1 MLVNE
6 KHLIELNKPIQKI
19 RARVELYLGSALTSI
34 CNCGEILKD
43 FTVERTGENKFFGF
57 GICQKIHGNFID
69 LHKQID
75 ISKDHTVEAA
85 LGVDEDFVYAF
96 PKFYVQEFKRDEV
109 SGLVTF
115 TGYDILFKAENYT
128 FEELPL
134 PETYS
139 VKAVAGA
146 CANIL
151 QVPLKFINVNDD
163 LLNTAYTP
171 GIDINFTGKES
182 LRRVLDAIAEFTQ
195 TIYYI
200 NSDWELVFRRLN
212 PADYPSLTVNGNKYV
227 YLENGGDRRLK
238 NIMSVTESED
248 NVDTVGEGEGVTQF
262 IRENP
267 FLTLRTDIASLLAQA
282 QENVGGMT
290 LAQFNMEWSG
300 NYLLEIGDRI
310 KIEAEDTDIYSYL
323 LDDTLTFDGGLFQ
336 VTGWQF
342 DENEG
347 ERASNPITIG
357 EALNETY
364 IKVDKVNKRIDMVV
378 ADGDATKQAIAKLE
392 ITTSGIATSVQN
404 VTKTAE
410 EAKGAAA
417 TANNNVNGLI
427 TRVESAETAIQ
438 QSAEQIAL
446 RATKSEVSSL
456 NGKIEENTSAIAAIN
471 INTESISNS
480 IEQVQKGLQDELKGV
495 EGDIEAI
502 TEKTE
507 TMITKDTFSVEIS
520 KVVDNGVKKVET
532 STGFTFNEEGLT
544 IEKTNSDIKTQITE
558 DGMKVYRNNTE
569 VLTADNEGVKA
580 EDLHATTYLMVG
592 GRSRFENYE
601 SNRTACFWIG
611 G

>member
-1 MLVNE
+1 M
-6 KHLIELNKPIQKI
+6 
-19 RARVELYLGSALTSI
+19 
-34 CNCGEILKD
+34 
-43 FTVERTGENKFFGF
+43 
-57 GICQKIHGNFID
+57 
-69 LHKQID
+69 D
-75 ISKDHTVEAA
+75 ISKDHTAEVA
-85 LGVDEDFVYAF
+85 LGVGEDFIYAF

-115 TGYDILFKAENYT
+115 TGYDILFKAENHT

-151 QVPLKFINVNDD
+151 GVPLKFINVSDD

-171 GIDINFTGKES
+171 GVDINFTGKES
-182 LRRVLDAIAEFTQ
+182 LRRVLDAIAEFSQ

-212 PADYPSLTVNGNKYV
+212 PADYPSLTVDGNKYV
-227 YLENGGDRRLK
+227 FLENGGDRRLK

-282 QENVGGMT
+282 QANVGGMT

-323 LDDTLTFDGGLFQ
+323 LDDTLTFDGGLYQ

-364 IKVDKVNKRIDMVV
+364 IRVDKVNKKIDMVV

-392 ITTSGIATSVQN
+392 ITTGGIATSVQN

-410 EAKGAAA
+410 EANKTASTAQSVANEAKGAAA

-427 TRVESAETAIQ
+427 TRVERAETAIQ

-507 TMITKDTFSVEIS
+507 TMVTKDAFSVEIS

-532 STGFTFNEEGLT
+532 STGFTFNEDGLT

-558 DGMKVYRNNTE
+558 DGMKVYRQNTE